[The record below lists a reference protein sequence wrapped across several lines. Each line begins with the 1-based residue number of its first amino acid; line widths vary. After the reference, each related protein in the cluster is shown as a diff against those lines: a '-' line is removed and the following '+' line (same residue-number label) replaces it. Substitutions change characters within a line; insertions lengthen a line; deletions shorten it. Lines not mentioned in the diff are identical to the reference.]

1 MSDKLQYTIDES
13 LISDDDIL
21 SAAINAFQETSEE
34 FDSVKESKWYKNIF
48 KAVSIKYG
56 SKKFIIKRI
65 ENINELQTLLM
76 QLYVNTNIATN
87 QEIKRIIELA
97 KKQNEK
103 IKDLYFKTYYRFES
117 QMNLDESLSVSDQE
131 LLLGLLSEIA
141 NSSSK
146 YITDVVSFNETIAD
160 ALSAQTPN
168 TSEVSGERIKKA
180 KDSKTIYR
188 CLIELSSI
196 TDDDNI
202 QKAIS
207 GKIKYLPISEDDKE
221 EIKDLVERESKAF
234 GPNHLINKYKRQS
247 IEPDLDLWEEEP
259 YTSSP
264 EEAYDINS
272 EETFEENDSVRSIIL
287 NYTENEQLG
296 KRLFSTVKD
305 EDKAVRTNRFRIPV
319 PGVFSETVSHI
330 VKKKAEDQLIAQKAI
345 VNPRS
350 QVIKTVLVTEDKS
363 SDGLLLDTHAV
374 IEIVKINN
382 TKLIF
387 TNKAVYINNG
397 KTIQSLDYQ
406 DVNEDNLRTDLHTH
420 ELFVDVNN
428 GISISENKL
437 NESLL
442 AELLLELSK
451 MDTSHNNDRFATISD
466 FLYYEAHIILFK
478 CCAGLLKSLN
488 YDLYELF
495 RFYQD
500 FETEY
505 YILSKKQSQD
515 ENDLVALFT
524 NLLGPVNVY
533 QSSKTQ
539 TDEESEEISV
549 ENDRWLEICKTT
561 DDESDFYINELATMA
576 YPNNQ
581 MLLVRLAF
589 LITMLIQYTSGTSAI
604 KISEKNIIRNIVDRT
619 GLDDKDAIL
628 ESIIALSQIEYR
640 LLTNEKIRTNE
651 LKEYACQF
659 EGQTNDYNSDY
670 NEIFLPINTF
680 ESIKLLLVPP
690 DSLKFN
696 ETMQKI
702 ADKVNK
708 LIIPIMNLTDAIK
721 AYSIEKIIRSYDEAI
736 KICNI
741 KGYGR
746 NIERSLV
753 EARRRIIQLYSE
765 STREKDDSKNKI
777 KDVANDT
784 KSVLNKGFKSIKS
797 GWDETKKTFNGK
809 KK

>member
-1 MSDKLQYTIDES
+1 MSDKLQYTIDRS
-13 LISDDDIL
+13 QINDDDIL

-34 FDSVKESKWYKNIF
+34 FDAVKESKWYKNIF

-87 QEIKRIIELA
+87 QEIKGIFELA

-117 QMNLDESLSVSDQE
+117 QMNLDELLSASDQE

-146 YITDVVSFNETIAD
+146 YISDVVLFNETIAD

-188 CLIELSSI
+188 CLIELSTI
-196 TDDDNI
+196 NDDDNI

-207 GKIKYLPISEDDKE
+207 EKIKYLPISEDDKDE
-221 EIKDLVERESKAF
+221 VKALVERESKAF
-234 GPNHLINKYKRQS
+234 GSNQIINKYKRQS

-259 YTSSP
+259 YTTFS
-264 EEAYDINS
+264 EDINS
-272 EETFEENDSVRSIIL
+272 EEVLEENDSVRSIIL
-287 NYTENEQLG
+287 NYTENDQLG

-305 EDKAVRTNRFRIPV
+305 EDKVVRTNRFRVPV
-319 PGVFSETVSHI
+319 PGVFPETVNHI

-350 QVIKTVLVTEDKS
+350 QAVKTALVTEDKS

-374 IEIVKINN
+374 IEIIKINN
-382 TKLIF
+382 IKLIF

-397 KTIQSLDYQ
+397 KTIQSLNYQ
-406 DVNEDNLRTDLHTH
+406 EVNEDNLRTDLHTH

-451 MDTSHNNDRFATISD
+451 MDTSNNNDKFATVSD
-466 FLYYEAHIILFK
+466 YLYYEAHINLFK
-478 CCAGLLKSLN
+478 CCAGILKSLN

-505 YILSKKQSQD
+505 YILSKKESQD
-515 ENDLVALFT
+515 EKDLAALFT
-524 NLLGPVNVY
+524 SLLGPINVY
-533 QSSKTQ
+533 RSSKTQ
-539 TDEESEEISV
+539 PDEEPEKISV

-561 DDESDFYINELATMA
+561 VDESESYINELASMT

-581 MLLVRLAF
+581 MFLVRLAF
-589 LITMLIQYTSGTSAI
+589 LVTMLIQYTSGTSAI
-604 KISEKNIIRNIVDRT
+604 KVSEKNIIKSIVDRT
-619 GLDDKDAIL
+619 DLDNKDAIS

-670 NEIFLPINTF
+670 NEVFLPINAF
-680 ESIKLLLVPP
+680 ESIKLLLAPP

-708 LIIPIMNLTDAIK
+708 LIIPVMNLTDAIK
-721 AYSIEKIIRSYDEAI
+721 AYSIEKTIRSYDEAI
-736 KICNI
+736 KTCNI

-753 EARRRIIQLYSE
+753 EARRRIIHLYSE

-777 KDVANDT
+777 KEAANDT
-784 KSVLNKGFKSIKS
+784 KSVFTKASKALKVVGMRQKRHL
-797 GWDETKKTFNGK
+797 TKKRSK
-809 KK
+809 

>member
-1 MSDKLQYTIDES
+1 MSDKLQYTIDRS
-13 LISDDDIL
+13 QINDDDIL

-34 FDSVKESKWYKNIF
+34 FDAVKESKWYKNIF

-65 ENINELQTLLM
+65 ENTNELQTLLM

-87 QEIKRIIELA
+87 QEIKGIFELA

-103 IKDLYFKTYYRFES
+103 IKDLYLKTYYRFES
-117 QMNLDESLSVSDQE
+117 QMNLDELLSASDQE
-131 LLLGLLSEIA
+131 LLLGLLSEIT

-146 YITDVVSFNETIAD
+146 CISDVVLFNETIAD

-188 CLIELSSI
+188 CLIELSTI
-196 TDDDNI
+196 NDDDNI

-207 GKIKYLPISEDDKE
+207 EKIKYLPISEDDKDE
-221 EIKDLVERESKAF
+221 VKALVERESKAF
-234 GPNHLINKYKRQS
+234 GSNQLINKYKRQS

-259 YTSSP
+259 STTFS
-264 EEAYDINS
+264 EDINS
-272 EETFEENDSVRSIIL
+272 EIIIEENDSVRSVIL

-305 EDKAVRTNRFRIPV
+305 EDKAVRTNRFRVPV
-319 PGVFSETVSHI
+319 HGVFSETVNHI

-350 QVIKTVLVTEDKS
+350 QAVKTALVTEYKS

-397 KTIQSLDYQ
+397 KKIQSLIYQ

-428 GISISENKL
+428 GIRISENKL

-451 MDTSHNNDRFATISD
+451 MDTSHNNDKFATISD
-466 FLYYEAHIILFK
+466 YLYYEAHIDLFK
-478 CCAGLLKSLN
+478 CCAGILKSLN

-505 YILSKKQSQD
+505 YILSKKESQD
-515 ENDLVALFT
+515 EKDLAALFT
-524 NLLGPVNVY
+524 SLLGPVNIF

-539 TDEESEEISV
+539 TEEESEEISV

-561 DDESDFYINELATMA
+561 VDESESYINELSSMT

-581 MLLVRLAF
+581 MFLVRLAF
-589 LITMLIQYTSGTSAI
+589 LVTMLIQYTSGTSAI
-604 KISEKNIIRNIVDRT
+604 KVSEKNIIKSIVDRT
-619 GLDDKDAIL
+619 DLDNKDAIS

-670 NEIFLPINTF
+670 NEVFLPINAF
-680 ESIKLLLVPP
+680 ESIKLLLAPP

-702 ADKVNK
+702 ADKANK
-708 LIIPIMNLTDAIK
+708 LIIPVMNLTDAIK
-721 AYSIEKIIRSYDEAI
+721 AYSIEKTIRSYDEAI
-736 KICNI
+736 KTCNI

-746 NIERSLV
+746 NIERSLL

-765 STREKDDSKNKI
+765 SNREKDDSKNKI
-777 KDVANDT
+777 KEVANDT
-784 KSVLNKGFKSIKS
+784 KGALNKGFKSIKS
-797 GWDETKKTFNGK
+797 GWDEQKRHLTKKRSK
-809 KK
+809 